1 MHVLIFYAPPI
12 KFKAACNIFRKSR
25 WSGFSCKLVFFYLSE
40 RDKCEPNRC
49 KNGGTCV
56 DLYHSFRCECISG
69 YSGYQCQEGRMT
81 ERGNDRRAV
90 KG

>member
-1 MHVLIFYAPPI
+1 M
-12 KFKAACNIFRKSR
+12 KFKAVCNIFHIGKVD
-25 WSGFSCKLVFFYLSE
+25 GQDFLVNLNFFYLSE

-69 YSGYQCQEGRMT
+69 YSGSQCQEGRMT